1 MGLINASITA
11 IIGYFAIEMI
21 KKHKEKLKDMPIIS
35 EFVEIDPNK
44 KISNDAYL
52 IVIAF
57 ALKDF
62 IF

>member
-35 EFVEIDPNK
+35 EFVEIDPTK

>member
-1 MGLINASITA
+1 MGLISASITV

-21 KKHKEKLKDMPIIS
+21 KKHKETLKDIPIIS
-35 EFVEIDPNK
+35 DFIEIDTEK